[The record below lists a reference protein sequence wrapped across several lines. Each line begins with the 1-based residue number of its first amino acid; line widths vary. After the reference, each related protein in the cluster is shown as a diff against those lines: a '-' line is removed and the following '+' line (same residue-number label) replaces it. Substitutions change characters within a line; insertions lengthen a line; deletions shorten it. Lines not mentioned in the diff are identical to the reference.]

1 MDLLD
6 LLRQGPVNQQLALEK
21 LKLFRLAEKVNQL
34 RDEGHDIKTVLK
46 EKNGRVIC
54 EYHLKG
60 KTCA

>member
-6 LLRQGPVNQQLALEK
+6 LLREGPVTQQLALEK

-34 RDEGHDIKTVLK
+34 RNEGHDIKTVLK
-46 EKNGRVIC
+46 EKSGRVIC

-60 KTCA
+60 K